1 MSDATYIIT
10 RYGRRHGRLVACESI
25 VCPTE
30 AALFARGR
38 TMVRR
43 SAGLVFTRATT
54 DDVEALA
61 WLGDVPKEVEAEAS

>member
-1 MSDATYIIT
+1 MSDATYIVT
-10 RYGRRHGRLVACESI
+10 RYGRRQGRLVACESV

-38 TMVRR
+38 NMARR

-54 DDVEALA
+54 DVVEALA
-61 WLGDVPKEVEAEAS
+61 WLGDVPQEVEGDAG